1 MDENLFVEKL
11 LRLSFI
17 AGGHLHLPPVN
28 FQPLC
33 SNADNIFGQAPP
45 CRIKTL
51 LSSYRLSTQQVKLV
65 LNPKV
70 ETSASL
76 ISARMSLFIQPK
88 TLATAQFREITGNF
102 IPTLLTSSR
111 PHIIPSTY
119 LDKFGLPTDH
129 PHGIPIPD
137 GHYAEHAAP
146 PGSMLLPQEVYHGSK
161 MVKDAPMKLRIAN
174 GAAGQSGPI
183 RELAQFLSIIVGWY
197 LGDTTQSLAFL
208 SAESIDIALTYHPA
222 AEKRCKASA
231 SFAQDHFCLVGP
243 KSKPAELNPRDDTV
257 LDMFSKIVEKGNE
270 DDVVPPK
277 TRPPVRFL
285 SRYDKSATNI
295 KESEIFI
302 QIGQV
307 SWALAYSKWY
317 HQYPR
322 FPLQSLSGASA
333 LEEYMFIDRGAWLSS
348 PQSVTD
354 RMTVYKKAEQFAG
367 DDDLLLLPCHA
378 CLGELQKT
386 RLSQKWGDVIYAD

>member
-1 MDENLFVEKL
+1 M
-11 LRLSFI
+11 
-17 AGGHLHLPPVN
+17 
-28 FQPLC
+28 
-33 SNADNIFGQAPP
+33 
-45 CRIKTL
+45 KT
-51 LSSYRLSTQQVKLV
+51 
-65 LNPKV
+65 
-70 ETSASL
+70 
-76 ISARMSLFIQPK
+76 IS
-88 TLATAQFREITGNF
+88 E
-102 IPTLLTSSR
+102 
-111 PHIIPSTY
+111 PHIVPSTY
-119 LDKFGLPTDH
+119 LDKFGLPADH
-129 PHGIPIPD
+129 PHAIPIPD

-146 PGSMLLPQEVYHGSK
+146 AGSMLLPQEVYHGSK

-174 GAAGQSGPI
+174 GAAGQSGLI
-183 RELAQFLSIIVGWY
+183 
-197 LGDTTQSLAFL
+197 SLAFL

-222 AEKRCKASA
+222 AEKRCKAVFRREYA
-231 SFAQDHFCLVGP
+231 FKDHFYLVGP
-243 KSKPAELNPRDDTV
+243 KSNPAELNPRDDTI

-270 DDVVPPK
+270 DDAVPPK

-307 SWALAYSKWY
+307 PWALAYSKWY

-333 LEEYMFIDRGAWLSS
+333 LEEYMLIDRGAWLSS

-378 CLGELQKT
+378 CLGEASKDEVIPKLFMDW
-386 RLSQKWGDVIYAD
+386 LMSQAAGQRIVFNFTKNGETLYTPIKFPFGVMPSTFA

>member
-1 MDENLFVEKL
+1 
-11 LRLSFI
+11 
-17 AGGHLHLPPVN
+17 
-28 FQPLC
+28 
-33 SNADNIFGQAPP
+33 
-45 CRIKTL
+45 
-51 LSSYRLSTQQVKLV
+51 
-65 LNPKV
+65 
-70 ETSASL
+70 
-76 ISARMSLFIQPK
+76 MSLFTQAK

-111 PHIIPSTY
+111 PHIVPSTY
-119 LDKFGLPTDH
+119 LDKFGLPADH
-129 PHGIPIPD
+129 PHAIPIPD

-146 PGSMLLPQEVYHGSK
+146 AGSILLPQEVYHGSK

-174 GAAGQSGPI
+174 GAAGQSGLI
-183 RELAQFLSIIVGWY
+183 RELARVFIDYCTTELNHAPFIDTVIGGWY

-222 AEKRCKASA
+222 AEKRCKAVFRREYA
-231 SFAQDHFCLVGP
+231 FKDHFYLVGP
-243 KSKPAELNPRDDTV
+243 KSNPAELNPRDDTV
-257 LDMFSKIVEKGNE
+257 LDMFSKIVEKGDE
-270 DDVVPPK
+270 DDAVPPK

-302 QIGQV
+302 QIGEV
-307 SWALAYSKWY
+307 PWALAYSKWY

-333 LEEYMFIDRGAWLSS
+333 LEEYMLIDRGAWLSS

-378 CLGELQKT
+378 CLGEASKDEVIPKLFMDW
-386 RLSQKWGDVIYAD
+386 LMSQAAGQRIGFKFTKNGETLYTPIKFPFGVMPSTFV